1 MIRWRMAESDEDA
14 KVIGRLVLIDMY
26 REVGR
31 APLNPDKAFMAI
43 YDCAKAGR
51 AAMIFDGEELIGSL
65 GLVVTD
71 FWYSDQPELVEQ
83 WAYILPDYRDGEAG
97 RALFSAARLM
107 AHRMGFPRVT
117 LIVFN
122 KKRSKAK
129 SKLAVIGEQFDFRP
143 AGSAVILE
151 AAQ

>member
-14 KVIGRLVLIDMY
+14 KAIGRLVILEMY

-31 APLNPDKAFMAI
+31 APLNPDKAFINI
-43 YDCAKAGR
+43 YDCVKRGN
-51 AAMIFDGEELIGSL
+51 AAMIFNDEELVGSL
-65 GLVVTD
+65 GLVITD
-71 FWYSDQPELVEQ
+71 FWYSDEPQLVEQ
-83 WAYILPDYRDGEAG
+83 WAYISPDYRDGEAG
-97 RALFSAARLM
+97 RALFSAARLI
-107 AHRMGFPRVT
+107 AHRKGFPHVT
-117 LIVFN
+117 MIVFN